1 MNKEEI
7 LHLNVLPEGRAAW
20 LNYDQYVTLKQLFET
35 VPVPA
40 VNELDA
46 ESQQVNDSYRL
57 LHNFLTEQ
65 AGLAVPMSESAIH
78 FNAFA
83 LLRRGYQI
91 EAITPNEY
99 RDLKQLMQGL
109 EQPDIGDMDLY
120 DTGGHRTLYDYLTQQ
135 MGISVQAGRG
145 PAWHRANVLLDQ
157 YQSEHSFTRT

>member
-7 LHLNVLPEGRAAW
+7 LQLNVLPEGQAAW

-35 VPVPA
+35 IPVPA
-40 VNELDA
+40 VNELEA
-46 ESQQVNDSYRL
+46 ESQQINDSYL
-57 LHNFLTEQ
+57 SLHHFLTKQ
-65 AGLAVPMSESAIH
+65 TNLVVPISQSAIH

-109 EQPDIGDMDLY
+109 EQPDIDDMDLY
-120 DTGGHRTLYDYLTQQ
+120 ETGGHRTLYDYLTQQ
-135 MGISVQAGRG
+135 MGLSVQAGRG
-145 PAWHRANVLLDQ
+145 PAWHRARTLLDH
-157 YQSEHSFTRT
+157 YDSESDF